1 MKTET
6 GETGGGNVRR
16 IDTNMYGDVAFAIMD
31 YLCSCSVIGYK
42 YSNFMSAKRDED
54 GMSYVVVDGSLAD
67 DEDVQKRYRPSEK
80 FLGKS
85 DEQILSW
92 LADRLKRKTAEE
104 ARWCSWRKDWKG
116 EDWWCPEN
124 EGVLEHTSLNWYRK
138 GDDRVKISDIYA
150 VHSVLKGKR
159 DMVADGTDER
169 IVGRARTKSEIG
181 KMRLDLKMK
190 EKLADEYAEEIKR
203 LHEEM
208 LAEMS
213 GKADSVRKRFD
224 AKARDIDGKS
234 GIDDVCK
241 ETGRFSRFLG
251 LHTIFV

>member
-1 MKTET
+1 MKAET
-6 GETGGGNVRR
+6 GETIGGNVRR

-42 YSNFMSAKRDED
+42 YSNFISAKRDED
-54 GMSYVVVDGSLAD
+54 GMTYVVVDGSLAD
-67 DEDVQKRYRPSEK
+67 DEDVQKGYRPSGK

-85 DEQILSW
+85 DAQILSW
-92 LADRLKRKTAEE
+92 LADRLKRKTEEE

-116 EDWWCPEN
+116 EDWWCLEN
-124 EGVLEHTSLNWYRK
+124 EGVLEHVRLNWNRK
-138 GDDRVKISDIYA
+138 GGDLVRISDIHA
-150 VHSVLKGKR
+150 VYSVLKGKL
-159 DMVADGTDER
+159 DVEADGTDQR
-169 IVGRARTKSEIG
+169 IVGRARTKDESG
-181 KMRLDLKMK
+181 KMRLDRKMK
-190 EKLADEYAEEIKR
+190 EKLADEYAKEIRR

-241 ETGRFSRFLG
+241 ETGRISRFLG
-251 LHTIFV
+251 LHTIFA